1 MFYFVKGFDIAN
13 YADDSTSYSADKSIE
28 FVVNNLEHSSSI
40 LFKRLNDNYMKVNTG
55 KSHLPDSGNVRA
67 TAKIDN
73 NYTESEKEEVSL
85 GIRSILI
92 FLLKTILIIFVT
104 ASQKLNALARA
115 ASYINIQERRIIMK
129 AFILFI

>member
-1 MFYFVKGFDIAN
+1 
-13 YADDSTSYSADKSIE
+13 
-28 FVVNNLEHSSSI
+28 
-40 LFKRLNDNYMKVNTG
+40 MKVNTG
-55 KSHLPDSGNVRA
+55 KSHLPVSGNVRA

-104 ASQKLNALARA
+104 ASQKLNQKSKSCFLH
-115 ASYINIQERRIIMK
+115 
-129 AFILFI
+129 

>member
-1 MFYFVKGFDIAN
+1 
-13 YADDSTSYSADKSIE
+13 
-28 FVVNNLEHSSSI
+28 
-40 LFKRLNDNYMKVNTG
+40 MKVNTG

-73 NYTESEKEEVSL
+73 NYTESEKEEVS